1 MTTCPYGHIRNMCNV
16 VNEVRC
22 IRPVT
27 EALTD
32 RTLLKIA
39 RRIHE
44 DQLDLGLQLNIDY
57 AEIQQV
63 KRSHA
68 EFVEAT
74 LNILMVSADVQIIEN
89 LQDLMVSFGRN

>member
-1 MTTCPYGHIRNMCNV
+1 M
-16 VNEVRC
+16 
-22 IRPVT
+22 
-27 EALTD
+27 
-32 RTLLKIA
+32 A
-39 RRIHE
+39 RRIHG

-74 LNILMVSADVQIIEN
+74 LNILMVSADVQIIRN
-89 LQDLMVSFGRN
+89 LQNLTVSFIWQTIKQKYLSLAQLFYVLLYSYGGSAVVI

>member
-1 MTTCPYGHIRNMCNV
+1 MCNV
-16 VNEVRC
+16 VIKVRC
-22 IRPVT
+22 IHTIT

-39 RRIHE
+39 RRIHG

-57 AEIQQV
+57 AEIQQI

-74 LNILMVSADVQIIEN
+74 LNILMVNTMSTYQKIC
-89 LQDLMVSFGRN
+89 RT